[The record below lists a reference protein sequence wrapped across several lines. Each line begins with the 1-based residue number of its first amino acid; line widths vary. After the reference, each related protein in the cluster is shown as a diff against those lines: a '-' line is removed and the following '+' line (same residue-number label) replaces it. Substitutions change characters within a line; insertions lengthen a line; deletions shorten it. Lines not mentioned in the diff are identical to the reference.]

1 MVNRLSLVGFT
12 LLWLWLTANPSQ
24 ARVLRIAIAQKVS
37 SVKVGTST
45 PGIVRDGAG
54 RVLGKLPPLDSSFGQ
69 FRGGQ
74 VTFKQWRR
82 SQLTIEPEDGGYV
95 WIGNG
100 WYRGKLRLVAT
111 KSGLFAINNVNFEQ
125 YLYSVIGAEM
135 HPSWHIEAL
144 KAQAVAARTYTLY
157 KLKKAASPLF
167 DMGNTVTW
175 QVYKGL
181 SSESP
186 NTQAAVNATSS
197 EIMTY
202 NGKPILAVFHAAG
215 GGYTENVENVWASR
229 LPYLRGVPDYDRDTP
244 GYRWTK
250 SFSRSQISRLLG
262 IGNVK
267 QFISLQRSPS
277 ERVLRMKV
285 VGSGNSKYFTG
296 VQIRERLGLRSA
308 KFWVTPTDGGF
319 TIEGNGYGHGLGLSQ
334 WGAYTLALRG
344 GSYRDILQHY
354 YQGVTIGKSQQPLTS
369 GLISAANIQA
379 APILTVSNIFY
390 SPTVCF

>member
-74 VTFKQWRR
+74 VAFKQWRR

-262 IGNVK
+262 ISNVK

-344 GSYRDILQHY
+344 SSYRDILQHY
-354 YQGVTIGKSQQPLTS
+354 YQGVTITK
-369 GLISAANIQA
+369 
-379 APILTVSNIFY
+379 
-390 SPTVCF
+390 